1 MQMFRYNSS
10 DEAMTKPDGIC
21 VLSVLLH
28 IDDEYPN
35 PEIEKVSDKKSHAV
49 FFHEQ
54 RRICF

>member
-1 MQMFRYNSS
+1 MFRYNSS

-35 PEIEKVSDKKSHAV
+35 PEIEKVSDKKTHAV
-49 FFHEQ
+49 LFHEQ